1 VVEALAAAEW
11 PCRLETLQ
19 RDALPRGLSAER
31 SLILPLVHGAYGE
44 GVVLSV
50 ELEMGGFAYGGSRMA
65 ASVLAFDKYACKGV
79 AAASGL
85 QVAAGSLLRAG
96 TGAWDFANLASRFGL
111 PFIVKPRADGS
122 SCGLAIVDSAEAWER
137 GPAQQ
142 TDGEWLVEAHVGGM
156 DLTVAVLQGRA
167 LGVIGVEPVDGGCYD
182 YAHKYTVGMT
192 HYHVPAELPEALSA
206 SIRADAE
213 RIFADCGCRDIAR
226 VDFRG
231 HAAVQ
236 RATFLEV
243 NTLPGMTATSLLPKS
258 AGVCGI
264 SFIEVLERWIGMAA
278 ARHPR
283 PSGEGLGGNER

>member
-1 VVEALAAAEW
+1 
-11 PCRLETLQ
+11 LQ
-19 RDALPRGLSAER
+19 SDALPRGLSAER

-44 GVVLSV
+44 GGPLSV
-50 ELEMGGFAYGGSRMA
+50 ELEMGGFAYGGSGMA
-65 ASVLAFDKYACKGV
+65 ASVLTFDKYACKGV

-85 QVAAGSLLRAG
+85 QVAAGALVRAG
-96 TGAWDFANLASRFGL
+96 TGAWDFESLAKRFGL

-122 SCGLAIVDSAEAWER
+122 SCGLAIVDSVEAWQQ
-137 GPAQQ
+137 GPAQR
-142 TDGEWLVEAHVGGM
+142 TAGEWLVEAHVGGM

-167 LGVIGVEPVDGGCYD
+167 LGVIGVEPLDGGTYD
-182 YAHKYTVGMT
+182 YAHKYTAGMT
-192 HYHVPAELPEALSA
+192 RYHVPAELPEALSA

-231 HAAVQ
+231 HAGEP

-258 AGVCGI
+258 AGVCGV
-264 SFIEVLERWIGMAA
+264 SFIAVLERWIGMAA

-283 PSGEGLGGNER
+283 LSWKGGGCNER